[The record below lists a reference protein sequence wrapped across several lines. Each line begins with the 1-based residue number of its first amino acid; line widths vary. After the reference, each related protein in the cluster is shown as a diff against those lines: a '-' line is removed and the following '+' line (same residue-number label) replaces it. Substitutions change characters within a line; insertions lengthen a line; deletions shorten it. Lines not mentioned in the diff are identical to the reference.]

1 MRSNLAGIR
10 VRQGKRTEAIAACR
24 QAIAEAESVAEL
36 PALAHACYVL
46 DWALVESGRPAR
58 PTTRNVPLRSIS
70 SWATPSTSHMVLNN
84 LGMFAY
90 FDGRWGDAV
99 ALVSA
104 GR

>member
-24 QAIAEAESVAEL
+24 EAIAEAESVAEL

-46 DWALVESGRPAR
+46 DWALVESGRSAEADHSQR
-58 PTTRNVPLRSIS
+58 ALEIYQQLGD
-70 SWATPSTSHMVLNN
+70 AEHEHMVLNN